1 MTSCRS
7 QNTSRIL
14 HLWGL
19 APYPY
24 KVVSRR
30 HQSTVS
36 YAFWRSRKTRKGGS
50 WSKLYNSCVNLSSK
64 MDVPV
69 LLPAW
74 KPWRTSC
81 RWTISLRQVSMIAST
96 TFHTNY
102 TRPTPQ
108 ASVLPL
114 GVRTRIIYPISDGI
128 SLCLH
133 MNWVIYNSFCHQ
145 SGLGGVGFPSDVYA
159 SCINFLQCYA
169 RRWVY
174 NTALWSR
181 IQHTAAST
189 YSSKGVSSLNLKCV
203 TWVDTGLP
211 GGLGSSHRYS
221 LE

>member
-50 WSKLYNSCVNLSSK
+50 WSNLYNSCVNLSSK

-81 RWTISLRQVSMIAST
+81 RWTIFLRQVSMIAST

-114 GVRTRIIYPISDGI
+114 GIRTKILHTISVGI
-128 SLCLH
+128 SLLFH
-133 MNWVIYNSFCHQ
+133 INWFISTSFCHFYV
-145 SGLGGVGFPSDVYA
+145 LGGVGVSSDK
-159 SCINFLQCYA
+159 
-169 RRWVY
+169 
-174 NTALWSR
+174 
-181 IQHTAAST
+181 
-189 YSSKGVSSLNLKCV
+189 YSSFC
-203 TWVDTGLP
+203 TWTVA
-211 GGLGSSHRYS
+211 S
-221 LE
+221 